1 MLYVISACFSLLIN
15 VDGVGS
21 VGARVRGWRKSNLGV
36 DAVGA
41 VSPKNFGVGDV
52 GRNFGVDC
60 VGLGCFVKKVLSK
73 ILQNFQENTCP
84 RVSC

>member
-41 VSPKNFGVGDV
+41 VSQ
-52 GRNFGVDC
+52 NFGVDY

>member
-41 VSPKNFGVGDV
+41 VSQ
-52 GRNFGVDC
+52 NFGVDC
-60 VGLGCFVKKVLSK
+60 VGLGCFVNKVLSK

>member
-41 VSPKNFGVGDV
+41 VSQ
-52 GRNFGVDC
+52 NFGVDC
-60 VGLGCFVKKVLSK
+60 VGQGVLSK
-73 ILQNFQENTCP
+73 RCYQKFCKIFRKTPVLESL
-84 RVSC
+84 VK